1 MKIVKPLSLLTALL
15 FSSCNFETL
24 FEPSF
29 NEPVKEFFET
39 YTNTAAIE
47 EHQLSVESYRD
58 SSSRLCIS
66 SDEECTVE
74 LYLRNPQM
82 YTLTPSLAFSSLE
95 DEGIDISEVT
105 ISQTDKSTITLV
117 LPQSFL
123 ADCDEG
129 KNISPTISLL
139 EPMSGRTFADYS
151 FSLYSNTKPPL
162 LNNATILNNNNET
175 FVIAFDMPSQAEL
188 ALRHKDLSQIIVN
201 GNAFPL
207 EISQDG
213 SFTFTDEA
221 FSTTEKK
228 YTEIGSKSFSYSD
241 RSVYFSTSD
250 PFTNGT
256 KEYSIILSD
265 AAGLTTETIASTE
278 ISKLNT
284 PSVTNPAGKA
294 VESSYNSE
302 TKEYM
307 PRTLPKLSGKEYS
320 EVTITAPDQDNK
332 GNKVAAEGLEV
343 HYALYKGTPKVARLE
358 KSGTFS
364 GEEKVQLTVG
374 SWYLETYATKT
385 NYEKSS
391 VTKRYIRVVDSYI
404 FVGGE
409 GASDNDDESDGT
421 DATPYASIGKAIS
434 DINKRND
441 DSVEYTLVIGGE
453 ITGETN
459 TATIAAAGLVIT
471 GATSVTSDKINDLSL
486 TSEIPVK
493 FTEITVGHLTAGS
506 ANNFTLTENAVVETA
521 TVQSGATIYI
531 EGNAKISEAI
541 LEESGTLTITGDL
554 TNDKA
559 VTLTPASYTNGAKV
573 LADSDYLADNYA
585 KIAVTKEPNNDDTE
599 WSIKADGTLI
609 ETAKRNISISVITQ
623 ESDIK
628 VSKTVSGSILTFT
641 LEEGQI
647 TGCTLDGN
655 SLIPAGDSLVSIDTS
670 SWLKGIYDLY
680 IEAAKDGETYSYH
693 AQIEIK

>member
-47 EHQLSVESYRD
+47 EHQLSVESYKD

-82 YTLTPSLAFSSLE
+82 YTLTPSVIFSGLE
-95 DEGIDISEVT
+95 ESGIDISEVS
-105 ISQTDKSTITLV
+105 ISQPDKSTVTLV

-129 KNISPTISLL
+129 KNISPTISLI
-139 EPMSGRTFADYS
+139 EPMSGRSFADYS

-162 LNNATILNNNNET
+162 LNNATILNNNNQN

-221 FSTTEKK
+221 FSTTEKT
-228 YTEIGSKSFSYSD
+228 YSEIGSKSFSYSD

-284 PSVTNPAGKA
+284 PTVTNPAGKA

-320 EVTITAPDQDNK
+320 EVTITAPDEDNK

-343 HYALYKGTPKVARLE
+343 HYTLYYGTPKSARLMKTGSFNDKE
-358 KSGTFS
+358 T
-364 GEEKVQLTVG
+364 VQLTVG

-391 VTKRYIRVVDSYI
+391 VTKSYIRVVDSYI
-404 FVGGE
+404 FVGANG
-409 GASDNDDESDGT
+409 SDDDDAADGT
-421 DATPYASIGKAIS
+421 EDTPYGTISKAIS
-434 DINKRND
+434 DINSRND
-441 DSVEYTLVIGGE
+441 DSVEFTLVIGGS
-453 ITGETN
+453 ITGEAN
-459 TATIAAAGLVIT
+459 TDTITAAGLVIT
-471 GATSVTSDKINDLSL
+471 GATSAANDKIENLSL
-486 TSEIPVK
+486 ASAIPVK
-493 FTEITVGHLTAGS
+493 FTEITVGELTANN
-506 ANNFTLTENAVVETA
+506 ANNFTLTENAVIEKA
-521 TVQSGATIYI
+521 TIKNGATIYI
-531 EGNAKISEAI
+531 EENASISEAI
-541 LEESGTLTITGDL
+541 LEGNATLTISGDL
-554 TNDKA
+554 SQTTA

-573 LADSDYLADNYA
+573 LADSDYLAGNYA
-585 KIAVTKEPNNDDTE
+585 KIAVKQNNEDTD
-599 WSIKADGTLI
+599 WSITSEGKLI

-623 ESDIK
+623 ESDIE
-628 VSKTVSGSILTFT
+628 VSETKTGTQVIFT
-641 LEEGQI
+641 AES
-647 TGCTLDGN
+647 GCTSYIWTVDGTTASTTNTLTLDK
-655 SLIPAGDSLVSIDTS
+655 ADLV
-670 SWLKGIYDLY
+670 KGTYDIYLVA
-680 IEAAKDGETYSYH
+680 EKDGLQYSYH
-693 AQIEIK
+693 AQVKVE